1 MTDIND
7 PDVRALLDAPTYAI
21 ISTLNPDGSILS
33 NVIWLDSENGS
44 VTVNSAVGRKWPTN
58 LERDPHATILL
69 MAPDNP
75 YLFVEIRGTA
85 AGTTEG
91 ADAHIDALAKKYLG
105 VDEYPYRTP
114 DEQRITYAITPQT
127 VRLVKQG

>member
-1 MTDIND
+1 MSDLND
-7 PDVRALLDAPTYAI
+7 PDVRALLDAPTYAV

-33 NVIWLDSENGS
+33 NVIWLDSDNGA
-44 VTVNSAVGRKWPTN
+44 VTVNSAVGRKWPSN
-58 LERDPHATILL
+58 LERDPRATILL

-75 YLFVEIRGTA
+75 YHFVEIRGTA
-85 AGTTEG
+85 TGTTEG

-114 DEQRITYAITPQT
+114 AEQRITYRITPEN
-127 VRLVKQG
+127 VRVVKQG